1 MIRYD
6 DKHFS
11 LTVDAG
17 GYEHL
22 MNSATTAN
30 LLLEHFPGGSLL
42 PRVLQVDVSKSVHVP
57 KYTSAIIWWRGRRRP
72 TLVTLSLERA
82 NAP

>member
-11 LTVDAG
+11 LAVDAG

-30 LLLEHFPGGSLL
+30 LLLEHFPGG
-42 PRVLQVDVSKSVHVP
+42 RVFFQECFKS
-57 KYTSAIIWWRGRRRP
+57 TSVN
-72 TLVTLSLERA
+72 LYMFLSIL
-82 NAP
+82 AP